1 MKMILH
7 KIVMPFSMRDYER
20 GFLYTLAYV
29 AKQETGRGSGVE
41 LKDAKE
47 DKEFKLPDGTS
58 PDKCTYTHKIY
69 HCDRFVSNFVRKL
82 AYKWFGKN
90 SLKFIEHAWN
100 AYPYMETKS
109 HNMEKPD
116 KVEFVFQS
124 MHFNED
130 KGRLEKPTYI
140 WDSEHLKNKNSFK
153 GVNQIEIDIT
163 EKMKK
168 LKKFDPTQV
177 KSQKAG
183 IGPLPQ
189 SQKKKPWYEQF
200 EGTTMCCYK
209 FSKTRFD
216 IMFGG
221 TMEKKFAKQQD
232 FTFKKF
238 HKMIYCLMDEWWD
251 MTLEEI
257 LQYEADVNKELG
269 INLNREDIELE
280 GGGFGD
286 DSGSEAPDANDN
298 IDVADKSKHKSSTPN
313 QEEKEEMTGG
323 EENKDPDSSKKKSDA
338 KKDSAPNQ
346 EEKEEKGG
354 EENKRKSDASKKE
367 PDAKKD
373 SPPNQEEKEKE
384 EKGGEENKK
393 KSDASKKEPESSKKK
408 SDGKKGKKAAK

>member
-1 MKMILH
+1 M
-7 KIVMPFSMRDYER
+7 
-20 GFLYTLAYV
+20 G
-29 AKQETGRGSGVE
+29 
-41 LKDAKE
+41 
-47 DKEFKLPDGTS
+47 
-58 PDKCTYTHKIY
+58 
-69 HCDRFVSNFVRKL
+69 
-82 AYKWFGKN
+82 KWFGKN
-90 SLKFIEHAWN
+90 SLKFIEHAWF

-124 MHFNED
+124 MHFDED

-153 GVNQIEIDIT
+153 GVTQIEIDIT

-177 KSQKAG
+177 KSEKAG

-257 LQYEADVNKELG
+257 LQYEDDVNKELG
-269 INLNREDIELE
+269 INLNREDIVLE

-298 IDVADKSKHKSSTPN
+298 TDFADKSKHKSSTPN

-323 EENKDPDSSKKKSDA
+323 KENKDPDSSKKDPDSSKKDPDSSKKDPDTKKDSTPNPEEKEEKGGEESRKKSDSSKKESESSKKKSDA
-338 KKDSAPNQ
+338 KKDSAINQ
-346 EEKEEKGG
+346 EGQEKEEKGG
-354 EENKRKSDASKKE
+354 EEKKRKSDA
-367 PDAKKD
+367 
-373 SPPNQEEKEKE
+373 
-384 EKGGEENKK
+384 
-393 KSDASKKEPESSKKK
+393 
-408 SDGKKGKKAAK
+408 